1 MTALETPLA
10 PRSNPSPQSRISEQ
24 GSKAHGFN
32 RGSANRFLG
41 NWTLDTLC
49 AKSSE
54 HIAPDQGCFPQLLKK
69 NLPNHPD
76 GAHPSICERVRPEG
90 QACMSCIYGKAAALW
105 CWPCEGRIVT
115 GNSLSCPP
123 THRFV
128 NMFADLLHVGQTRSS
143 CSMRL
148 VVVSILPASRTRSTR
163 ALQDSVQR
171 TTFLMNHGSPL
182 AINMVAGARIF
193 RP

>member
-1 MTALETPLA
+1 MLPVIIEQKISLTIRMGPILDLRKGAARGAGLYVLYVLMGRPQLFGVGLVKIELSQNTPNL
-10 PRSNPSPQSRISEQ
+10 IW
-24 GSKAHGFN
+24 
-32 RGSANRFLG
+32 SAN
-41 NWTLDTLC
+41 T
-49 AKSSE
+49 
-54 HIAPDQGCFPQLLKK
+54 
-69 NLPNHPD
+69 
-76 GAHPSICERVRPEG
+76 SIRQHV
-90 QACMSCIYGKAAALW
+90 
-105 CWPCEGRIVT
+105 
-115 GNSLSCPP
+115 
-123 THRFV
+123 
-128 NMFADLLHVGQTRSS
+128 ADLLHVGQTRSS

>member
-54 HIAPDQGCFPQLLKK
+54 HIAPDQGCFP
-69 NLPNHPD
+69 
-76 GAHPSICERVRPEG
+76 
-90 QACMSCIYGKAAALW
+90 
-105 CWPCEGRIVT
+105 
-115 GNSLSCPP
+115 
-123 THRFV
+123 
-128 NMFADLLHVGQTRSS
+128 
-143 CSMRL
+143 
-148 VVVSILPASRTRSTR
+148 
-163 ALQDSVQR
+163 
-171 TTFLMNHGSPL
+171 
-182 AINMVAGARIF
+182 
-193 RP
+193 